1 MDLHLHIGTEKT
13 GTTSVQRFFKVNRE
27 MLARNLVLYPE
38 TPGRSNHT
46 GLAAA
51 AQSIAKHGPLRRSLG
66 LRTEE
71 QALAHRAQL
80 IEGLAREVAE
90 RPYKLAVMSGEHCSS
105 RLLDDEEVRWLRDEM
120 SRFFDRI
127 HIIIYIRRQDDYL
140 LSTYSTSIKSGST
153 AALSL
158 PPERAIENRY
168 DHWDVLERW
177 SRVFGRQNVTCR
189 RFERK
194 ALKNGDIVDD
204 ILGVIGLDPGL
215 PYKRPEDVNEALD
228 AESLEFLRL
237 MNKYIPRFVKGK
249 INPARDNLVPLLARV
264 SSGPLVTLSTAELDK
279 FMALFEESNRKVA
292 LEYFGGIREDSDNP
306 LFEPRSDRRTRTER
320 ADLTVERAVE
330 LCAWLWQE
338 KQSQVERVV
347 ERARRLRAERGDAKG
362 PGGPGRKRKRDEE
375 LTEEDWEN

>member
-13 GTTSVQRFFKVNRE
+13 GTTSVQRFFKVNRGL
-27 MLARNLVLYPE
+27 LARHGVLYPE
-38 TPGRSNHT
+38 TPGKSNHT

-51 AQSIAKHGPLRRSLG
+51 AQSVAKHGPLRRSLG
-66 LRTEE
+66 LRSEE
-71 QALAHRAQL
+71 EALAHRKQL
-80 IEGLAREVAE
+80 LEGLAREIAE
-90 RPYKLAVMSGEHCSS
+90 RPYALAVMSGEHCSS
-105 RLLDDEEVRWLRDEM
+105 RLLEDDEVRWLKDEL

-153 AALSL
+153 AQLGL

-177 SRVFGRQNVTCR
+177 SRVFGRANVTCR
-189 RFERK
+189 KFERK

-204 ILGVIGLDPGL
+204 ILDVIGIDPDI
-215 PYKRPEDVNEALD
+215 PIERPEDVNEALD

-279 FMALFEESNRKVA
+279 FMAMFEESNRKVA
-292 LEYFGGIREDSDNP
+292 VEYFGGIREDSDNP
-306 LFEPRSDRRTRTER
+306 LFEPRSDRRARTEK

-338 KQSQVERVV
+338 KQEQFDRVQ
-347 ERARRLRAERGDAKG
+347 ERARKLRAERDGGKG
-362 PGGPGRKRKRDEE
+362 PGGPARKRKRDEE